1 MLDLVRLEALGLD
14 TGEGILFCAEDPE
27 FYEEM
32 LLEYV
37 DAAPSGAEE
46 LSRCARE
53 RDWQGYVIRAHSI
66 KNTSRLIGA
75 RALSELA
82 REQEA
87 AAKTGDASAV
97 LPRHES
103 FLRSYQELAAAIQE
117 ALP

>member
-1 MLDLVRLEALGLD
+1 MLDLVKLEALGLN

-37 DAAPSGAEE
+37 DAAPAGAEE
-46 LSRCARE
+46 LNRCVRE
-53 RDWQGYVIRAHSI
+53 RDWRGYVIRAHSI

-97 LPRHES
+97 LPRHET
-103 FLRSYQELAAAIQE
+103 FVHAYQKLAEAIQE